1 MTDLTTAAIKSN
13 FKVEIFPII
22 ETGLMWNST
31 KFRRCKI
38 KFEGSVMEG
47 CYIIAEMAVHDG
59 DVDKAKIIVDAAIA
73 ASRRY
78 TTPNLATP
86 KFSSARS

>member
-1 MTDLTTAAIKSN
+1 
-13 FKVEIFPII
+13 
-22 ETGLMWNST
+22 
-31 KFRRCKI
+31 
-38 KFEGSVMEG
+38 MEG
-47 CYIIAEMAVHDG
+47 CYIIAEMACSHDG

-73 ASRRY
+73 AKADAY